1 MTKTW
6 LISDTH
12 FGHYNTCAVFTKQ
25 DGTPLRPFSSVEE
38 MDEIMIKNWNNIV
51 WPEDRV
57 YHLGDVVINRRFL
70 NSVIPRLAGRKAL
83 IMGNHDL
90 FDNNTYAKVFEKI
103 HGVKQLNGLWLT
115 HVPMHA
121 DSVDQPRV
129 KMNIHGHLHANK
141 IKHPK
146 YYNVSVECIGFCP
159 IHMDDIMEAVIE

>member
-1 MTKTW
+1 MAEIW
-6 LISDTH
+6 FISDTH
-12 FGHYNTCAVFTKQ
+12 FGHSNILTFKKE
-25 DGTPLRPFSSVEE
+25 DGSFLREFDSVEAMDQE
-38 MDEIMIKNWNNIV
+38 MFNNWKRV
-51 WPEDRV
+51 VGPSDKV
-57 YHLGDVVINRRFL
+57 YHLGDVAFKKDRMEMIGDL
-70 NSVIPRLAGRKAL
+70 PGHKRLV
-83 IMGNHDL
+83 MGNHDL
-90 FDNNTYAKVFEKI
+90 FDNSIYAKVFEKI

-115 HVPMHA
+115 HVPMHI

>member
-1 MTKTW
+1 MAEIW
-6 LISDTH
+6 FISDTH
-12 FGHYNTCAVFTKQ
+12 FGHSNILTFKNE
-25 DGTPLRPFSSVEE
+25 DGSSLREFDSVEA
-38 MDEIMIKNWNNIV
+38 MDQFMFDGWKCLV
-51 WPEDRV
+51 SPSDKV
-57 YHLGDVVINRRFL
+57 YHLGDVAFKKDRMEMIGDL
-70 NSVIPRLAGRKAL
+70 PGHKRLV
-83 IMGNHDL
+83 MGNHDL

-103 HGVKQLNGLWLT
+103 YGVKQLNGLWLT
-115 HVPMHA
+115 HVPMHT